1 MTKDDYLKQLK
12 WLRLLVDIGC
22 LKWLRWLKL
31 WVDMFVLNQFKTCV
45 NIFKNND
52 NIIYIEIQLWMMSP
66 KHNHIRLIIPILI
79 IIIIFF
85 GVDNS
90 MNF

>member
-1 MTKDDYLKQLK
+1 
-12 WLRLLVDIGC
+12 
-22 LKWLRWLKL
+22 
-31 WVDMFVLNQFKTCV
+31 MFVLNQFKTCV

-52 NIIYIEIQLWMMSP
+52 YTIYIEIQLWMMSP